1 MKSFELL
8 VTRLDSCLGFV
19 HNVIS
24 KLIFF
29 SCPSVLIGSWIYW
42 QIFKLGIQG
51 TGIKPRIYLDV
62 IALLTWFKWASNQ
75 KTKKLDCESIL
86 ALTQWKF
93 WKYLKKGCW
102 KRLARLFFGNFL
114 LLSVVTKFP
123 SNIDLLNKFIPNIH
137 PPLDSLPL
145 FLLRKPRFY
154 CTQLLP
160 QKIHQKMRF

>member
-1 MKSFELL
+1 MFEASLDKLVFESNMKSFELL
-8 VTRLDSCLGFV
+8 VTRLDSCLRFV

-42 QIFKLGIQG
+42 QIFKLWMQD

-75 KTKKLDCESIL
+75 NTKKLDCESIL

-93 WKYLKKGCW
+93 RKYSKKGCW
-102 KRLARLFFGNFL
+102 KRLARLFSGTSCCCQWLQSFL
-114 LLSVVTKFP
+114 Q
-123 SNIDLLNKFIPNIH
+123 I
-137 PPLDSLPL
+137 
-145 FLLRKPRFY
+145 
-154 CTQLLP
+154 
-160 QKIHQKMRF
+160 

>member
-1 MKSFELL
+1 MFEASLDKLVFESNMKSFELL

-19 HNVIS
+19 RNVIS

-42 QIFKLGIQG
+42 QIFKLWMQD

-75 KTKKLDCESIL
+75 NTKKLDCESIL

-102 KRLARLFFGNFL
+102 KRLARLFSGTSCCCQWLQSFL
-114 LLSVVTKFP
+114 Q
-123 SNIDLLNKFIPNIH
+123 I
-137 PPLDSLPL
+137 
-145 FLLRKPRFY
+145 
-154 CTQLLP
+154 
-160 QKIHQKMRF
+160 

>member
-1 MKSFELL
+1 MFEASLDKLVFESNMKSFELL

-75 KTKKLDCESIL
+75 NTKKLDCESIL

-102 KRLARLFFGNFL
+102 KRLARLFSGTSCCCQWLQSFL
-114 LLSVVTKFP
+114 Q
-123 SNIDLLNKFIPNIH
+123 I
-137 PPLDSLPL
+137 
-145 FLLRKPRFY
+145 
-154 CTQLLP
+154 
-160 QKIHQKMRF
+160 

>member
-1 MKSFELL
+1 MFEASLDKLVFESNMKSFELL
-8 VTRLDSCLGFV
+8 VTRLDSCLRFV

-102 KRLARLFFGNFL
+102 KRLARLFSGTSCCCQWLQSFL
-114 LLSVVTKFP
+114 Q
-123 SNIDLLNKFIPNIH
+123 I
-137 PPLDSLPL
+137 
-145 FLLRKPRFY
+145 
-154 CTQLLP
+154 
-160 QKIHQKMRF
+160 

>member
-1 MKSFELL
+1 MFEASLDKLVFESNMKSFELL
-8 VTRLDSCLGFV
+8 VTRLDSCLRFV

-42 QIFKLGIQG
+42 QIFKLWMQD

-75 KTKKLDCESIL
+75 NTKKLDCESIL

-102 KRLARLFFGNFL
+102 KRLARLFSGTSCCCQWLQSFL
-114 LLSVVTKFP
+114 Q
-123 SNIDLLNKFIPNIH
+123 I
-137 PPLDSLPL
+137 
-145 FLLRKPRFY
+145 
-154 CTQLLP
+154 
-160 QKIHQKMRF
+160 

>member
-1 MKSFELL
+1 MFEASLDKLVFESNMKSFELL

-42 QIFKLGIQG
+42 QIFKLWMQD

-75 KTKKLDCESIL
+75 NTKKLDCESIL

-102 KRLARLFFGNFL
+102 KRLARLFSGTSCCCQWLQSFL
-114 LLSVVTKFP
+114 Q
-123 SNIDLLNKFIPNIH
+123 I
-137 PPLDSLPL
+137 
-145 FLLRKPRFY
+145 
-154 CTQLLP
+154 
-160 QKIHQKMRF
+160 

>member
-1 MKSFELL
+1 MFEASLDKLVFESNMKSFELL

-42 QIFKLGIQG
+42 QIFKLWMQD

-102 KRLARLFFGNFL
+102 KRLARLFSGTSCCCQWLQSFL
-114 LLSVVTKFP
+114 Q
-123 SNIDLLNKFIPNIH
+123 I
-137 PPLDSLPL
+137 
-145 FLLRKPRFY
+145 
-154 CTQLLP
+154 
-160 QKIHQKMRF
+160 